1 MAKRCVQTGR
11 EVLAVAAAA
20 ALAAMALPSPSIAQ
34 TRVYH
39 VEAQT
44 MHRTG
49 TVLKVSGVR
58 VTPTHTEVTVH
69 VINGHSKPIHL
80 NTGRDAALRD
90 GAGNRY
96 RLFPPAGN
104 EDLQVPPGE
113 VMQGVLVFVG
123 PIPAWAKR
131 VLLLFNETAGGDE
144 ETTSTPL
151 FAQTLEL
158 GAPAAEAEGQDKK
171 KD

>member
-1 MAKRCVQTGR
+1 MGKRCVRTR
-11 EVLAVAAAA
+11 RDVLAVAAAA
-20 ALAAMALPSPSIAQ
+20 ALAAMVLPSPSLAQ
-34 TRVYH
+34 TRVYQ

-44 MHRTG
+44 MHRNG
-49 TVLKVSGVR
+49 TVLRASGVR

-69 VINGHSKPIHL
+69 VINGHSKPIRL
-80 NTGRDAALRD
+80 NAGRDAALRD

-96 RLFPPAGN
+96 RLSPPAGN
-104 EDLQVPPGE
+104 EDMQVPPGE
-113 VMQGVLVFVG
+113 VLQGVLVFVG

-131 VLLLFNETAGGDE
+131 LLLLFNETAGGDE

-151 FAQTLEL
+151 FAQALEL
-158 GAPAAEAEGQDKK
+158 GAPAAEAAGQDKK